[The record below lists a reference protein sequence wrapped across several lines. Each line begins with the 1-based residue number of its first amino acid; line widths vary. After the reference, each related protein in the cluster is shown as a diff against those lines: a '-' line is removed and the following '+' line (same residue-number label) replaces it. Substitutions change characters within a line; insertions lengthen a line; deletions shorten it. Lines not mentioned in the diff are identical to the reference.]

1 MGKKSIY
8 QFLDQSSERT
18 RINYISSIKKYEEF
32 HGTTMEK
39 LVDEALDEQT
49 QQVPPHLL
57 KIIDRIEDFQNY
69 LISQGM
75 VHGTIL
81 TIIGRIKTIYKKN
94 RVVLPYLTPVNPKQ
108 TKRREYI
115 QFKDILTKDELR
127 CALKYMRLPAKAR
140 LLVMAQGGLS
150 SAECSKLT
158 TRSFIDELKKYHQKD
173 DDIEALEWLA
183 DENHPVIWVTMLIR
197 QKTKKPYY
205 AIIGAEAVNVI
216 ASAKLYEMGLKKYD
230 GMIPSKLLTMHPE
243 SFSRVCRDVNKK
255 CGFGEVAEESKLRQH
270 NLRRFHATNIGGSA
284 LSYEENSILSN
295 SEIDEMQGRGKTN
308 VQDTYIKSNPIRQKL
323 LYAKVINN
331 VSLFHEYDYHLT
343 DDDVIISLHDIAGEN
358 KKLKKENDDLTK
370 IINKREESTQEL
382 NKMMNEL
389 GEDTFRKLIEGIL
402 NAS

>member
-1 MGKKSIY
+1 MSKKSIY
-8 QFLDQSSERT
+8 SFLEQSSERT

-32 HGTTMEK
+32 HGTTMEE
-39 LVDEALDEQT
+39 LVCEALDEQT

-57 KIIDRIEDFQNY
+57 KIIDRIEDFQNH
-69 LISQGM
+69 LINQGM

-81 TIIGRIKTIYKKN
+81 TIVGRIKTIYKKN

-115 QFKDILTKDELR
+115 QFKDILTKEELR

-140 LLVMAQGGLS
+140 LMTMAQGGLS
-150 SAECSKLT
+150 SAECGKLT
-158 TRSFIDELKKYHQKD
+158 TRAFIDELYKYHQKD
-173 DDIEALEWLA
+173 DDVEALEWLS
-183 DENHPVIWVTMLIR
+183 DENHPVIWVTMLVR
-197 QKTKKPYY
+197 EKTKKPYY
-205 AIIGAEAVNVI
+205 ALIGAEAVNTI
-216 ASAKLYEMGLKKYD
+216 ASAKLYEMGLKKNK
-230 GMIPSKLLTMHPE
+230 GTIPSKLLTMHPE
-243 SFSRVCRDVNKK
+243 SFSRVCRDVNDK
-255 CGFGEVAEESKLRQH
+255 CNMGKVAEESKLRQH